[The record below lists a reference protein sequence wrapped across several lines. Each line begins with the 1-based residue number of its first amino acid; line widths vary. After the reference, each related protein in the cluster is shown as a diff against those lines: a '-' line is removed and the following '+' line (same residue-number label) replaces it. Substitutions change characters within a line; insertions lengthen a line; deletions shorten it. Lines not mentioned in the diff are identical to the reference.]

1 MKIKKILAVLLSV
14 TMITVCMVQ
23 VVSAQVAPDKSCL
36 VRSISFDTSK
46 WVQSVGGFRSGNS
59 GVDTNTVLEDT
70 GDSLYGNACRIKV
83 TNSDG
88 PYEVDG
94 MWFYAPPLTNEFVL
108 SFDVYPMQT
117 DINLPLQLYT
127 QDDKTIETITF
138 GREGYLGITK
148 SSGYYDDP
156 KPGNEEFFNYVSY
169 EANKWY
175 SLDLVFNKEK
185 QEIRFFANAKL
196 VGTSSFS
203 CDIDQ
208 NIFAKVLIDA
218 SGAEVSENSGFYF
231 DNMRILKVSDGCF
244 FASYDTISA
253 DSDEIRL
260 SLSETPANF
269 DASKISV
276 NRISDGTNVTIGTP
290 VLSGKIVSI
299 PLNETLNYGEY
310 AIDLTNLVGI
320 TGDEIADGY
329 VIIKI
334 NSRVLID
341 NKFDIDEF
349 RYKQTGIIPWAG
361 FKDGEDTHYIDAPIS
376 WYGGDNPN
384 CGVQWAD
391 DCLRLTAGSGRGVV
405 GVNFDTPI
413 TENCRVEFDVIPVSD
428 NPTWGLG
435 IAPTL
440 ANNSSFDLSAATTSG
455 ATGGSNVPRDYAGN
469 IQYVFVG
476 TGGSMGLGHDNNLL
490 VNGAERGNAT
500 SVETTTGTKYHIALD
515 FNFNYTAGDGSNR
528 TAVTSYIDGVNKGL
542 TRLSTY
548 NTTRDSYGYNISR
561 LFFYMGANSIIKVD
575 NFKVSTAN
583 LPMATLTARD
593 SSTGDVYYPGQE
605 IPVTANTL
613 NVSFDGVDE
622 ITYTGDDTEVLLS
635 SSNVEITDSNDNP
648 VEFEVTNNSINFTE
662 ALIHCKTYK
671 WYNIKAL
678 FSLDTRR
685 LHVYVDGIE
694 VLADNELYMC
704 KSTDTINFDKIYN
717 IYNENDEAVFYLDN
731 IKGYRDIL
739 AENLALD
746 SGKLTENLA
755 SGTLKTTI
763 LDSESTDVAV
773 IWTSDDSAILS
784 AEGVLGA
791 ARVNKYPTLQAT
803 VDDING
809 RATRRYTFYVPG
821 VAGIY
826 ENKTG
831 VTEDLN
837 DLTFVTKENGKIV
850 TWTSSHPEII
860 TSTGKVTRPQETTT
874 VTMTATCDG
883 VAKAFTIEVLGLRE
897 ANSVI
902 VTANDLT
909 VSGKTAT
916 YSPRVYNSTA
926 EEAYITPIL
935 AVYNKATDIL
945 ENIIVKPT
953 ITVASESYSTD
964 ETVALAIPD
973 GGEYYVKGFLWDKIN
988 SSKPYI
994 SARTEAKTENAKMF
1008 IISDSTYAHYN
1019 TNSRNQAGIGMF
1031 LGNYFN
1037 DKMTVVNHAVGGS
1050 SSRSWLTLEDASGE
1064 KFKQVLDA
1072 ANSGDYMLIS
1082 FGINDKT
1089 NRDIRYVA
1097 IDEMDDYLSIYV
1109 QAAKDRGITPILV
1122 TSILAAQYTTEG
1134 GNVTSIEYESAVEDR
1149 RVAVRNY
1156 AATAGVELVD
1166 LSAEQKTYFD
1176 ETYGA
1181 ESSAYNDIK
1190 AFYIEEADGKTMVH
1204 FHNDSANIMA
1214 GMLAKL
1220 LKSANIDGLGR
1231 FFKN

>member
-1 MKIKKILAVLLSV
+1 MKINKILAVILSV

-23 VVSAQVAPDKSCL
+23 VVSAQVAPDKFCL

-70 GDSLYGNACRIKV
+70 GDSLYGNACRILVNK
-83 TNSDG
+83 NDG

-156 KPGNEEFFNYVSY
+156 KPENEEFFNYISY

-208 NIFAKVLIDA
+208 NIFAKVLMDA
-218 SGAEVSENSGFYF
+218 SGAETSENSGFYF

-260 SLSETPANF
+260 SLSETPINF
-269 DASKISV
+269 DASKILIKK
-276 NRISDGTNVTIGTP
+276 ISEGTNVSIGTP
-290 VLSGKIVSI
+290 VHSGKFISI
-299 PLNETLNYGEY
+299 PLNEVLEYGEY

-320 TGDEIADGY
+320 TGDEIAGGY
-329 VIIKI
+329 VIFKI

-349 RYKQTGIIPWAG
+349 RYKQTGIIPWDG

-440 ANNSSFDLSAATTSG
+440 ANNSGFDLSAATTSG
-455 ATGGSNVPRDYAGN
+455 ATGGSSVPVDYAGN

-500 SVETTTGTKYHIALD
+500 SVETTTGTKYHIALE

-613 NVSFDGVDE
+613 NVSFDGIDE

-671 WYNIKAL
+671 VKLKGISVPIRE
-678 FSLDTRR
+678 FTSLTDYYKMPDSTYSFKVKEGE
-685 LHVYVDGIE
+685 LEVSNVMLVDSSNNKVDEFAKNSDVYLQAKIANGSSSE
-694 VLADNELYMC
+694 
-704 KSTDTINFDKIYN
+704 KSLVFI
-717 IYNENDEAVFYLDN
+717 EAVKGEKSE
-731 IKGYRDIL
+731 IK
-739 AENLALD
+739 
-746 SGKLTENLA
+746 
-755 SGTLKTTI
+755 
-763 LDSESTDVAV
+763 
-773 IWTSDDSAILS
+773 
-784 AEGVLGA
+784 
-791 ARVNKYPTLQAT
+791 RVVYEKVT
-803 VDDING
+803 VG
-809 RATRRYTFYVPG
+809 PG
-821 VAGIY
+821 EI
-826 ENKTG
+826 
-831 VTEDLN
+831 
-837 DLTFVTKENGKIV
+837 KIV
-850 TWTSSHPEII
+850 TPVSVN
-860 TSTGKVTRPQETTT
+860 TGDGNEVIGAIWKGLESMIPMCGSVT
-874 VTMTATCDG
+874 
-883 VAKAFTIEVLGLRE
+883 
-897 ANSVI
+897 
-902 VTANDLT
+902 
-909 VSGKTAT
+909 
-916 YSPRVYNSTA
+916 
-926 EEAYITPIL
+926 
-935 AVYNKATDIL
+935 
-945 ENIIVKPT
+945 
-953 ITVASESYSTD
+953 
-964 ETVALAIPD
+964 
-973 GGEYYVKGFLWDKIN
+973 
-988 SSKPYI
+988 
-994 SARTEAKTENAKMF
+994 
-1008 IISDSTYAHYN
+1008 
-1019 TNSRNQAGIGMF
+1019 
-1031 LGNYFN
+1031 
-1037 DKMTVVNHAVGGS
+1037 
-1050 SSRSWLTLEDASGE
+1050 
-1064 KFKQVLDA
+1064 
-1072 ANSGDYMLIS
+1072 
-1082 FGINDKT
+1082 
-1089 NRDIRYVA
+1089 
-1097 IDEMDDYLSIYV
+1097 
-1109 QAAKDRGITPILV
+1109 
-1122 TSILAAQYTTEG
+1122 
-1134 GNVTSIEYESAVEDR
+1134 
-1149 RVAVRNY
+1149 
-1156 AATAGVELVD
+1156 
-1166 LSAEQKTYFD
+1166 
-1176 ETYGA
+1176 
-1181 ESSAYNDIK
+1181 
-1190 AFYIEEADGKTMVH
+1190 
-1204 FHNDSANIMA
+1204 
-1214 GMLAKL
+1214 
-1220 LKSANIDGLGR
+1220 LK
-1231 FFKN
+1231 

>member
-1 MKIKKILAVLLSV
+1 MQLKRTLSILTAVAILIAAV
-14 TMITVCMVQ
+14 
-23 VVSAQVAPDKSCL
+23 P
-36 VRSISFDTSK
+36 
-46 WVQSVGGFRSGNS
+46 
-59 GVDTNTVLEDT
+59 
-70 GDSLYGNACRIKV
+70 
-83 TNSDG
+83 
-88 PYEVDG
+88 
-94 MWFYAPPLTNEFVL
+94 
-108 SFDVYPMQT
+108 
-117 DINLPLQLYT
+117 
-127 QDDKTIETITF
+127 
-138 GREGYLGITK
+138 
-148 SSGYYDDP
+148 
-156 KPGNEEFFNYVSY
+156 
-169 EANKWY
+169 
-175 SLDLVFNKEK
+175 VF
-185 QEIRFFANAKL
+185 A
-196 VGTSSFS
+196 
-203 CDIDQ
+203 
-208 NIFAKVLIDA
+208 DA
-218 SGAEVSENSGFYF
+218 V
-231 DNMRILKVSDGCF
+231 
-244 FASYDTISA
+244 
-253 DSDEIRL
+253 
-260 SLSETPANF
+260 P
-269 DASKISV
+269 
-276 NRISDGTNVTIGTP
+276 
-290 VLSGKIVSI
+290 
-299 PLNETLNYGEY
+299 
-310 AIDLTNLVGI
+310 
-320 TGDEIADGY
+320 
-329 VIIKI
+329 
-334 NSRVLID
+334 
-341 NKFDIDEF
+341 
-349 RYKQTGIIPWAG
+349 
-361 FKDGEDTHYIDAPIS
+361 
-376 WYGGDNPN
+376 
-384 CGVQWAD
+384 
-391 DCLRLTAGSGRGVV
+391 TAGSG
-405 GVNFDTPI
+405 N
-413 TENCRVEFDVIPVSD
+413 VIYHEDFSD
-428 NPTWGLG
+428 NILHTTYGGYYVNSGTVVDGKYKFSGTNDERLIYTAPYDVSGGTVCISADFNLEAAGDIGKLMASADKDNGAAYNIRVSGGKLQLQAYADKDTTKTTNYNIMDCPAGSYTIEVYIDLDNGLLQLAVNGNRKLADKKIYINPNSYKSGEQPTQRRINRLFDSHHNKTTAGNAYTVDNITATRMAGLPYKGGSVETVVEKETFTSFSETEYTGSDYVATSIVPFGNVATDTDNHGNVMPASGTRLCKELSVVDG
-435 IAPTL
+435 IYTIKEDLYFTANGKKGRALNVGKDAAYLMVDEGSNKIILRAGADSTATSASNLGTRFEYPVGEWFTL
-440 ANNSSFDLSAATTSG
+440 ETTINTQTREITVSCPGKNFSVSGYMLGKTADYKRIFDINNTITGYNMSGVYFDNISVEKVNVDQYTTS
-455 ATGGSNVPRDYAGN
+455 SKWEQV
-469 IQYVFVG
+469 
-476 TGGSMGLGHDNNLL
+476 LGESTFDNNLNEGFSHFPNETKP
-490 VNGAERGNAT
+490 VWENGTAKFVGGARAYKSIT
-500 SVETTTGTKYHIALD
+500 KATTGTYVVEA
-515 FNFNYTAGDGSNR
+515 
-528 TAVTSYIDGVNKGL
+528 
-542 TRLSTY
+542 
-548 NTTRDSYGYNISR
+548 
-561 LFFYMGANSIIKVD
+561 
-575 NFKVSTAN
+575 
-583 LPMATLTARD
+583 
-593 SSTGDVYYPGQE
+593 DVK
-605 IPVTANTL
+605 IPVISSNETM
-613 NVSFDGVDE
+613 
-622 ITYTGDDTEVLLS
+622 LLS
-635 SSNVEITDSNDNP
+635 AGPNSN
-648 VEFEVTNNSINFTE
+648 FYATNNNIMIKAYDSTNTRAYKNVVQNFD
-662 ALIHCKTYK
+662 ISK
-671 WYNIKAL
+671 WYNIKAM

-704 KSTDTINFDKIYN
+704 KSTDTLSFDKIYN
-717 IYNENDEAVFYLDN
+717 INNAKNEVAFYLDN

-746 SGKLTENLA
+746 SGKLVENLA

-763 LDSESTDVAV
+763 KDSESTDVAV
-773 IWTSDDSAILS
+773 IWTSDDSAVLS
-784 AEGVLGA
+784 ADGVLGA

-803 VDDING
+803 VDDTNG

-826 ENKTG
+826 ENKKG

-883 VAKAFTIEVLGLRE
+883 VDKAFTIEVLGLRE

-926 EEAYITPIL
+926 EAAYITPIL
-935 AVYNKATDIL
+935 AVYNKATDNL
-945 ENIIVKPT
+945 ETVIVKPT
-953 ITVASESYSTD
+953 ITVASESYSAD
-964 ETVALAIPD
+964 ETVTLTIPD

-1149 RVAVRNY
+1149 REAVRNY
-1156 AATAGVELVD
+1156 ASTAGVELVD

-1181 ESSAYNDIK
+1181 ESSAYNHIK

-1220 LKSANIDGLGR
+1220 LKAANIDGLGK